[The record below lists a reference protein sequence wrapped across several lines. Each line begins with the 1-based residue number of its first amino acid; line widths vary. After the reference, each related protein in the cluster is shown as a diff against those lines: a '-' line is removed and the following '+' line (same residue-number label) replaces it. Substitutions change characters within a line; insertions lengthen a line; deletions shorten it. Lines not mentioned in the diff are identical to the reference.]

1 MARNAVRLGVRELAE
16 LANVAPAT
24 ISRFESGRGGM
35 QMRSVGALRSTLE
48 GLGVQFLSAGDL
60 ARAPGISFSDRLDEG
75 AENKE
80 DFR

>member
-24 ISRFESGRGGM
+24 ISRFESRRGGM

-48 GLGVQFLSAGDL
+48 GLGVQFLSAGDI
-60 ARAPGISFSDRLDEG
+60 ARAPGISFSSRSDEREADG
-75 AENKE
+75 E
-80 DFR
+80 DLS

>member
-35 QMRSVGALRSTLE
+35 QMRSVDALQSTLE
-48 GLGVQFLSAGDL
+48 GLGIQFLSTGDV
-60 ARAPGISFSDRLDEG
+60 AKAHGVAFCDRPSDAEAP
-75 AENKE
+75 
-80 DFR
+80 